1 MRPMYRLAA
10 VLIAAL
16 LPLAA
21 CSPEDSTAPAAA
33 SWRLASMP
41 EGPVG
46 VRHAKENAAE
56 GDTVAVRGIIG
67 GRKDAIGA
75 ESAVF
80 IMMDP
85 NLENVCVSEDDHCAT
100 PWDYCC
106 ARPEDI
112 QANSATVQLV
122 GEDGQP
128 LAINLTAQG
137 ISPLDEVVVVG
148 TVAARPSP
156 QVLTIRATGLHR
168 VTR

>member
-1 MRPMYRLAA
+1 MRSINSLALVLLAA
-10 VLIAAL
+10 A

-21 CSPEDSTAPAAA
+21 CSQDNAGAPAAA
-33 SWRLASMP
+33 TWRLASMP

-46 VRHAKENAAE
+46 VRHAKDHAAE

-75 ESAVF
+75 DSAVF

-85 NLENVCVSEDDHCAT
+85 DLENSCLADDDHCPT

-106 ARPEDI
+106 TPSGDI

-122 GEDGQP
+122 GEDGKP
-128 LAINLTAQG
+128 LAINLATQG
-137 ISPLDEVVVVG
+137 IRPLDEVVVVG

-168 VTR
+168 VLR